1 MTDPRRYLLIGDGL
15 SHRLAQRIIEHGDC
29 ALTISVVRPNREP
42 LPANLTAHLRT
53 ASDWS
58 AAVQAGFDRLGGVD
72 VLINC
77 RGTSSGRSAFTTR
90 ADDDWTNALRQD
102 VLPLLRACL
111 TGIELMHP
119 GNGVV
124 VNLTDERAWPDD
136 PFSAPALASFAALEA
151 TTHTLALHAHT
162 RRMRLFG
169 IAPSLNTRTRPRRA
183 PTAPARPVRP
193 VRFPLVG
200 FAASNAVTDSI
211 LDVIADPAMHDATYR
226 LASGQYPPLY
236 RDAAFAKP
244 ATVDVLA

>member
-1 MTDPRRYLLIGDGL
+1 VPDPRRYLLIGGGL

-29 ALTISVVRPNREP
+29 ALTISAVRPNRAP

-53 ASDWS
+53 ASDWA
-58 AAVQAGFDRLGGVD
+58 AAVQAGFDRLGGVN

-77 RGTSSGRSAFTTR
+77 RGTSSSRGVLTAR

-119 GNGVV
+119 GDGVV

-136 PFSAPALASFAALEA
+136 PSSAPALASFAALEA

-169 IAPSLNTRTRPRRA
+169 IAPSLNTRTRPH
-183 PTAPARPVRP
+183 PVPEGATRP

-200 FAASNAVTDSI
+200 FAASNAVSDSI
-211 LDVIADPAMHDATYR
+211 LEVIADPSMHDATYR
-226 LASGQYPPLY
+226 LATGQLPALY
-236 RDAAFAKP
+236 RDATFAKP